1 MMNGPGPKKV
11 IIIGVGNSG
20 TKLLGELVWSLL
32 KADGYH
38 NYYYEP
44 LYWSGV
50 TGETGIVHDDKA
62 IAEHCSFPLLPDSGL
77 TSWPWMD
84 SFVNRL
90 DGLAK
95 FIRAGSRARIFI
107 DRKDVKYIWIT
118 RELYSYLGSMQQNF
132 PRCLPDAGW
141 HHRPGKYDDSERLKG
156 IYPEYALGVR
166 EECRIELEAA
176 WWHLHNCE
184 MFKLLD
190 RTNLVHVRYED
201 LCASAET
208 ILEKL
213 ADFIGVEN
221 SLWGLSEMV
230 KTPVNRNVSL
240 SPRNVRIIEALAG
253 NLNRS
258 IYGDLPH

>member
-1 MMNGPGPKKV
+1 MNRTKGKKV

-32 KADGYH
+32 KADGYC

-50 TGETGIVHDDKA
+50 TGEAGILLDEKA
-62 IAEHCSFPLLPDSGL
+62 IAEHRSFPLLPGSGQE
-77 TSWPWMD
+77 TWPWMD
-84 SFVNRL
+84 SFIAHF

-95 FIRAGSRARIFI
+95 FIRAGSRARTFI

-141 HHRPGKYDDSERLKG
+141 HHRPGKYDDAERLKN
-156 IYPEYALGVR
+156 IYPDFALR
-166 EECRIELEAA
+166 ESEEHRIELEAA
-176 WWHLHNCE
+176 WWHLHNRE

-190 RTNLVHVRYED
+190 RANLVHIRYEE
-201 LCASAET
+201 LCESPET
-208 ILEKL
+208 IVESL
-213 ADFIGVEN
+213 ANYLGVEN
-221 SLWGLSEMV
+221 TLRGVSETV
-230 KTPVNRNVSL
+230 KAPVNRNVSL
-240 SPRNVRIIEALAG
+240 SSTNIRIIEALAG
-253 NLNRS
+253 TLNRS
-258 IYGDLPH
+258 IYGNVPR